1 VQYENGKMPS
11 GSHEMDAC
19 ELPNGKMVDI
29 IGLDNEFK
37 YANKGKLVSGRT
49 KLNIVGASMKR
60 GKLYVPNTFQVQM
73 AQVQIEK
80 KPISNKDKISIMGFG
95 TSQVTKKVL
104 VLRANAPDAST
115 TSTTSQIS
123 DKIFGTDGDSYNLKS
138 HYAACSYNELLFEP
152 FSGDMNGETIVA
164 GVGEVTLASNIVGV
178 DRNVV
183 KQSMLDAADEKYGD
197 LSTKIAND
205 ELDYVMLCL
214 PPGTDG
220 SWIAYAYVNSW
231 LSVYND
237 YWCNSLSAQMHEV
250 GHNLGLAH
258 SGETTTYDDKSGMMG
273 YSYNQDEGPVMCFNA
288 AKNFQLGWY
297 NNGEETI
304 TPLQANTE
312 KNFFDGRLIGIAE
325 YDLIDTASTDK
336 AIAQITGYG
345 NDYYASFNSRKG
357 INSGTQEGEGISDT
371 IIRVDEISTSSTP
384 SYANVYIG
392 NARCSADSDCD
403 RGDSQ
408 CGGKVDVE
416 IMSDRYGEE
425 TTWEVINTNDSGKA
439 MQGGPYSA
447 NNLATDSSC
456 LGFGN
461 YEFKIYDSYGDGIC
475 CSYGSGYYKLSLDDE
490 VLKEG
495 GSFGSL
501 DEYFFEITQNNI
513 PPTLAPISPTNVPTT
528 LNPTI
533 NPTKVPILPPTLNPT
548 NAPTS
553 PPTKNPTNIPTSS
566 PTLPPTESPTK
577 APTLQPTFNPTSTPT
592 SPPTTKPT
600 NTPSS
605 SPTLPP
611 IKSPTKAPTSLPLT
625 FNPTS
630 TPTSTPTTNPTKT
643 TSSNPTLPPNE
654 SPTKAPTPVTTSSP
668 TFSPTNAPT
677 MTPKPLPTATPTKVQ
692 TKAPTL
698 ELTSNPTNTPSSSPT
713 LPPTESPTDTPTFE
727 PTVLRTAAPSKNPI
741 QTSGPTPTPVSP
753 TSSPTQSPVQV
764 DICPSRYSGLI
775 ATNDCKGFYHC
786 QYGSLVVDNPT
797 MCPPG
802 LLFNQNAKVC
812 DWSYNVICESA
823 GETAAPTK
831 SSIFPSM
838 SPEESPTNGPTQ
850 GGICAIENKSATT
863 CGANKNGKNP
873 ETCCSGLICNKN
885 GKKCVKEENYGCA
898 GNRQKAREC
907 GRTGNGIA
915 DVCCPGF
922 VCDFD
927 RRMCIK

>member
-336 AIAQITGYG
+336 AIVQITGYG
-345 NDYYASFNSRKG
+345 NDYYVSFNSKKG
-357 INSGTQEGEGISDT
+357 INSGTQEGGNQVLVHSRSPGQGYSTSTLVAKLSSGQEYTIEGISDT
-371 IIRVDEISTSSTP
+371 IVRVDGVSTATTP

-392 NARCSADSDCD
+392 NARCTADSDCD
-403 RGDSQ
+403 RGEFCTEYSCDISSGICNSVQDCSQ

-416 IMSDRYGEE
+416 IMSDNYGAE

-447 NNLATDSSC
+447 NNLATASSC

-461 YEFKIYDSYGDGIC
+461 YEFKIYDGYGDGIC

-495 GSFGSL
+495 GSFGSS
-501 DEYFFEITQNNI
+501 DEHLFEITQNNI
-513 PPTLAPISPTNVPTT
+513 PPTLAPISPTNAPTT

-533 NPTKVPILPPTLNPT
+533 SPTKVPTLPPTFNPT

-553 PPTKNPTNIPTSS
+553 PPTTNPTNTPTSS
-566 PTLPPTESPTK
+566 PTLPPTESPT
-577 APTLQPTFNPTSTPT
+577 
-592 SPPTTKPT
+592 
-600 NTPSS
+600 
-605 SPTLPP
+605 
-611 IKSPTKAPTSLPLT
+611 I
-625 FNPTS
+625 
-630 TPTSTPTTNPTKT
+630 
-643 TSSNPTLPPNE
+643 
-654 SPTKAPTPVTTSSP
+654 
-668 TFSPTNAPT
+668 SPTNAPT
-677 MTPKPLPTATPTKVQ
+677 INPTSLPTVTSTKVQ

-698 ELTSNPTNTPSSSPT
+698 QLTSNPTNAPSSSPT
-713 LPPTESPTDTPTFE
+713 LPPTESPTKTPTF
-727 PTVLRTAAPSKNPI
+727 
-741 QTSGPTPTPVSP
+741 
-753 TSSPTQSPVQV
+753 
-764 DICPSRYSGLI
+764 GL
-775 ATNDCKGFYHC
+775 
-786 QYGSLVVDNPT
+786 
-797 MCPPG
+797 
-802 LLFNQNAKVC
+802 
-812 DWSYNVICESA
+812 
-823 GETAAPTK
+823 
-831 SSIFPSM
+831 
-838 SPEESPTNGPTQ
+838 SPTNGPTQ
-850 GGICAIENKSATT
+850 DGICAIENQSATT
-863 CGANKNGKNP
+863 CGAKENGKNP
-873 ETCCSGLICNKN
+873 EICCSGLICNKT

-898 GNRQKAREC
+898 GNRKKSKEC
-907 GRTGNGIA
+907 GRTGKNAA

-927 RRMCIK
+927 RRICVK

>member
-1 VQYENGKMPS
+1 MIDYNKILLGPLLLLLITTDVFATERGQLETLGPEGCTYYEVDVQYENGEMPS

-19 ELPNGKMVDI
+19 ELTNGKMVDI

-49 KLNIVGASMKR
+49 KLSIVGASMKS

-104 VLRANAPDAST
+104 VIRATAPDAST
-115 TSTTSQIS
+115 TSTMSQIS

-152 FSGDMNGETIVA
+152 FSGNMNGETIVA
-164 GVGEVTLASNIVGV
+164 GVGDVTLTSNIVGV
-178 DRNVV
+178 DKNVV
-183 KQSMLDAADEKYGD
+183 KQNMLDAADEKYGD
-197 LSTKIAND
+197 LSTKITNS

-214 PPGTDG
+214 PPGTG
-220 SWIAYAYVNSW
+220 SWVAYAYVNGW

-258 SGETTTYDDKSGMMG
+258 SGETSAYDDKSGMMG

-304 TPLQANTE
+304 TPLQSNAE
-312 KNFFDGRLIGIAE
+312 KTFFDGRLIGIAE
-325 YDLIDTASTDK
+325 YDLIDTASIDK
-336 AIAQITGYG
+336 AIVQITGYG
-345 NDYYASFNSRKG
+345 NDYYVSFNSRKG
-357 INSGTQEGEGISDT
+357 INSGTQEGGNQVLVHSRSPGQGYSTSTLVAKLSSGQEYTIEGISDT
-371 IIRVDEISTSSTP
+371 IVRVDGISTSSTP
-384 SYANVYIG
+384 SYANVYVG

-403 RGDSQ
+403 RGEFCTEYSCNISSGICNSIQDCSQ

-416 IMSDRYGEE
+416 IMSDNYGTE

-447 NNLATDSSC
+447 NNLATASSC

-461 YEFKIYDSYGDGIC
+461 YEFKIYDSYSDGIC

-495 GSFGSL
+495 GSFGSS
-501 DEYFFEITQNNI
+501 DEYLFEITQNNI
-513 PPTLAPISPTNVPTT
+513 PPTLAPISPTNAPTT

-533 NPTKVPILPPTLNPT
+533 NPTKVPTLPPTFNST

-553 PPTKNPTNIPTSS
+553 PPTTNPTNTPTSS

-577 APTLQPTFNPTSTPT
+577 APTLQPTFNPTDTPT
-592 SPPTTKPT
+592 SPPTT
-600 NTPSS
+600 
-605 SPTLPP
+605 
-611 IKSPTKAPTSLPLT
+611 
-625 FNPTS
+625 
-630 TPTSTPTTNPTKT
+630 
-643 TSSNPTLPPNE
+643 
-654 SPTKAPTPVTTSSP
+654 
-668 TFSPTNAPT
+668 
-677 MTPKPLPTATPTKVQ
+677 
-692 TKAPTL
+692 
-698 ELTSNPTNTPSSSPT
+698 NPTNTPSSSPT
-713 LPPTESPTDTPTFE
+713 LPPTESPTNTPTFE
-727 PTVLRTAAPSKNPI
+727 PTVLGTAAPSKNPI
-741 QTSGPTPTPVSP
+741 QTSGPTPTPVLP
-753 TSSPTQSPVQV
+753 TSFPTQSPVQV
-764 DICPSRYSGLI
+764 DICPSGYSGLI

-786 QYGSLVVDNPT
+786 QYGSLLDDNPT

-802 LLFNQNAKVC
+802 LLFNQNAQVC
-812 DWSYNVICESA
+812 DWSYNVVCESA
-823 GETAAPTK
+823 DVTAAPTK

-850 GGICAIENKSATT
+850 GGICAMENKSATT

-873 ETCCSGLICNKN
+873 EICCSGLICNKN

-907 GRTGNGIA
+907 GRTGNDIA

>member
-336 AIAQITGYG
+336 AIVQITGYG
-345 NDYYASFNSRKG
+345 NDYYVSFNSKKG
-357 INSGTQEGEGISDT
+357 INSGTQEGGNQVLVHSRSPGQGYSTSTLVAKLSSGQEYTIEGISDT
-371 IIRVDEISTSSTP
+371 IVRVDGVSTATTP

-392 NARCSADSDCD
+392 NARCTADSDCD
-403 RGDSQ
+403 RGEFCTEYSCDISSGICNSVQDCSQ

-416 IMSDRYGEE
+416 IMSDNYGAE

-447 NNLATDSSC
+447 NNLATASNC

-461 YEFKIYDSYGDGIC
+461 YEFKIYDSYGDGMC

-490 VLKEG
+490 LLKEG
-495 GSFGSL
+495 GSFGSS
-501 DEYFFEITQNNI
+501 DEYLFEITQNNT
-513 PPTLAPISPTNVPTT
+513 PPTLAPISPTNAPTT

-533 NPTKVPILPPTLNPT
+533 NPTKVPISPPTINPT

-553 PPTKNPTNIPTSS
+553 PPTTNPTNAPSSS

-577 APTLQPTFNPTSTPT
+577 APTLPPTFNPTNTPT
-592 SPPTTKPT
+592 SPPTINPT

-605 SPTLPP
+605 SLTLPP
-611 IKSPTKAPTSLPLT
+611 T
-625 FNPTS
+625 
-630 TPTSTPTTNPTKT
+630 
-643 TSSNPTLPPNE
+643 E
-654 SPTKAPTPVTTSSP
+654 SPTKAPTIVSTSSP
-668 TFSPTNAPT
+668 TISPTYAPSMNPT
-677 MTPKPLPTATPTKVQ
+677 SLPTAIPTKAQ

-698 ELTSNPTNTPSSSPT
+698 QLTSNPTNTPSSSPT
-713 LPPTESPTDTPTFE
+713 LPPTESPTNTPTFE
-727 PTVLRTAAPSKNPI
+727 PTVLRTAAPSPK
-741 QTSGPTPTPVSP
+741 
-753 TSSPTQSPVQV
+753 
-764 DICPSRYSGLI
+764 
-775 ATNDCKGFYHC
+775 
-786 QYGSLVVDNPT
+786 
-797 MCPPG
+797 
-802 LLFNQNAKVC
+802 
-812 DWSYNVICESA
+812 
-823 GETAAPTK
+823 
-831 SSIFPSM
+831 
-838 SPEESPTNGPTQ
+838 ESPTNGPTQ
-850 GGICAIENKSATT
+850 GGICALENKSATT
-863 CGANKNGKNP
+863 CGAKENGKNP
-873 ETCCSGLICNKN
+873 EICCSGLICNKT

-898 GNRQKAREC
+898 GNRKKAREC
-907 GRTGNGIA
+907 GRTGNNIA

-927 RRMCIK
+927 RKMCIK